1 MKVLFPNNTYNN
13 GMHIIHADASAENI
27 SEVLNSSFHF
37 ADNIVFTSR
46 KQTSKI
52 DAAHGIFDSTLKSLT
67 LYGTSS
73 EYATLTVM
81 GFIVDDLQ
89 CTHQL

>member
-1 MKVLFPNNTYNN
+1 MYI
-13 GMHIIHADASAENI
+13 MHADASAENV
-27 SEVLNSSFHF
+27 SEALNSFFHF
-37 ADNIVFTSR
+37 ADKIVFTSR

-52 DAAHGIFDSTLKSLT
+52 DAAHGRFRSTLKSLT

-81 GFIVDDLQ
+81 GFIVNDIQ
-89 CTHQL
+89 FTHQL